1 MGQSRHGLPAAIPL
15 ALALF
20 VAAAAGCGSGEGG
33 ATSERAQP
41 AAPGAGAPPP
51 GASARTCAGAARGFG
66 ALRVAGVG
74 CATGR
79 GVVASWSERTEC
91 APAAGASR
99 VSCGVGGYRC
109 LGAVTDR
116 GIAVSCARHARSI
129 SFVAKRG

>member
-1 MGQSRHGLPAAIPL
+1 MGQSRHGLTAAIPL

-20 VAAAAGCGSGEGG
+20 VAAAAGCGSGEDG
-33 ATSERAQP
+33 ATSERAQ
-41 AAPGAGAPPP
+41 PGAGAPPP
-51 GASARTCAGAARGFG
+51 GASARTCAGVARGIG

-79 GVVASWSERTEC
+79 GVVASWSEKPEC

-129 SFVAKRG
+129 SFVAKRR